1 MSRIFFNYPNARVT
15 GSTLLG
21 RQSSKSLHNHL
32 SRSVSALRFSE
43 SEKIDCLILKSIL
56 PYLTNLACCC
66 NADYYR
72 IIAPK
77 ALQEIDQYWEDSYS
91 LFCEIQQPVPLR
103 RQVEVFLARFD
114 GDQVSSDYEISQGQE
129 TCRLL
134 CELTEDINA
143 LLSFHHAKENSS
155 NSNYHG
161 EVIQAQ
167 ADAAKESKN
176 TSAKLRLLNQL
187 AYVFLPLQLTA
198 SIMGMNL
205 RNFGTGNIEL
215 WTFLLILVAV
225 ATISF
230 IPLVLQPLTAG
241 IPRIREIMEI
251 MEYSP
256 RVGYLF
262 GWFCLFHHKSI
273 NDKIWYSG
281 ICSDIRFFK
290 TQSTRQIRADKHII
304 TIREGISTTLRG
316 RHVRIFARYWQG
328 VLDEL
333 FEIID
338 RPQWGRKD
346 MSNHIA

>member
-1 MSRIFFNYPNARVT
+1 MI
-15 GSTLLG
+15 
-21 RQSSKSLHNHL
+21 
-32 SRSVSALRFSE
+32 
-43 SEKIDCLILKSIL
+43 SIG
-56 PYLTNLACCC
+56 
-66 NADYYR
+66 
-72 IIAPK
+72 K
-77 ALQEIDQYWEDSYS
+77 DSYS
-91 LFCEIQQPVPLR
+91 LFCEIQQLVPLR

-114 GDQVSSDYEISQGQE
+114 GAQVSSDYEISQGQE
-129 TCRLL
+129 ICRLL

-167 ADAAKESKN
+167 ADAAKEAKN